1 MINKLEEI
9 EIFNYYDNPMYI
21 KLNSNDYG
29 DKIEGAYGEDDPAS
43 IFIAYQDLKG
53 LLKSEVFTTGAL
65 EIDEQWRDQVF
76 KENRIDISRSTDYY
90 TYNQIKE
97 MILNPKEDTINK
109 IVAIRS
115 KIAIENF
122 KKILLKFKNQSQYD
136 ISSRIEEYIE
146 TRLMELDLGILKS
159 KLPIIEIEKYKTV
172 ADVNEVEGE
181 VELADEPK
189 EEVKKATP
197 KKITTKKATTS
208 K

>member
-90 TYNQIKE
+90 TYKVDIK
-97 MILNPKEDTINK
+97 
-109 IVAIRS
+109 
-115 KIAIENF
+115 
-122 KKILLKFKNQSQYD
+122 LK
-136 ISSRIEEYIE
+136 
-146 TRLMELDLGILKS
+146 DLVLVI
-159 KLPIIEIEKYKTV
+159 
-172 ADVNEVEGE
+172 
-181 VELADEPK
+181 
-189 EEVKKATP
+189 
-197 KKITTKKATTS
+197 
-208 K
+208 